1 MDTKEL
7 NSTWEACLNIIR
19 DECTPLAFNTWI
31 KTLSPIKLDNGVL
44 VVATDNEVSK
54 SFILK
59 RYESLI
65 RESFNV
71 ITGTYPE
78 LEIRIKSRIEDEK
91 ELKQEHQ
98 SKYDK
103 YTFDNFVVGGS
114 NRMAHAVCAAVA
126 EAPVSVPMYNPLFI
140 YGGVGL
146 GKTHLIHAI
155 KNYINE
161 NNPEVKIAL
170 VTSEN
175 FTNELVE
182 AIRENKPSEFR
193 EKYRKMDILLI
204 DDIQFIAGK
213 KSIEEEFF
221 NTFNVL
227 HEANKQIVITS
238 DRPPEE
244 IKTLEERLI
253 SRFKWGLQCDIQP
266 PDFDTKLAILKNKAK
281 EIDLNLS
288 DNIFYSICEKVNS
301 NIRELE
307 GALNRIAAYSKLIN
321 KEITPELAEEALKE
335 YGQKD
340 KSEITPEFII
350 GHCAKAFG
358 VSEEDLYSDNRKK
371 EISNARKNTIFIIR
385 EILGLSFPKIGALF
399 GKDHSTAMYAV
410 KSVEAQISKD
420 LVFKMN
426 INDIIKDIE
435 NDNTGV

>member
-1 MDTKEL
+1 MDTNEL
-7 NSTWEACLNIIR
+7 IDIWQNCLILIEE
-19 DECTPLAFNTWI
+19 ECTALAFNTWI
-31 KTLSPIKLDNGVL
+31 KTLTPVSYKNNVL
-44 VVATDNEVSK
+44 ILSTDNEINRSLIV
-54 SFILK
+54 K
-59 RYESLI
+59 RYSALI
-65 RESFNV
+65 KQSFKE
-71 ITGTYPE
+71 ITGELPE
-78 LEIRIKSRIEDEK
+78 MEIVIKSQASEEK
-91 ELKQEHQ
+91 EVKSEPQ
-98 SKYDK
+98 SKYEK

-114 NRMAHAVCAAVA
+114 NKMAHAVCAAVA
-126 EAPVSVPMYNPLFI
+126 DEPGTVPMYNPLFL

-161 NNPEVKIAL
+161 NNPEIKIAL

-182 AIRENKPSEFR
+182 AIRDNKPFEFR
-193 EKYRKMDILLI
+193 EKYRKMDVLLI

-281 EIDLNLS
+281 EMNLVID
-288 DNIFYSICEKVNS
+288 DQIFYLICENVKS

-307 GALNRIAAYSKLIN
+307 GALNRIAAYKSLVN
-321 KEITPELAEEALKE
+321 RDITLELAEEALRE
-335 YGQKD
+335 YGPRD
-340 KSEITPEFII
+340 NASITPDYIVE
-350 GHCAKAFG
+350 HCAKFYG
-358 VSEEDLYSDNRKK
+358 VTTEDLKSDNRKK
-371 EISNARKNTIFIIR
+371 EISNARKVTMFVIR
-385 EILGLSFPKIGALF
+385 EILGMSFPKIGAIF
-399 GKDHSTAMYAV
+399 GKDHSTAMYAI
-410 KSVEAQISKD
+410 KSIDEKISVDPVLK
-420 LVFKMN
+420 VT
-426 INDIIKDIE
+426 INDIIKDIKNE
-435 NDNTGV
+435 PTM